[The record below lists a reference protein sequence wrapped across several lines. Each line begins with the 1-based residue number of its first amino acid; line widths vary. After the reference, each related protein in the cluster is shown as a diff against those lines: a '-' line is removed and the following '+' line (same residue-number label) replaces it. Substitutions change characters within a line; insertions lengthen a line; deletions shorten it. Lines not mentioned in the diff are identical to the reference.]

1 MNEAPFNARGV
12 GRATQ
17 EPIPGMTSHNLGSTF
32 PRLGWAAFGLAAAAF
47 WFSFF
52 HRIAPAAIAVDLQDA
67 FGIGGAMLG
76 TLAATYYVI
85 YTVMQIP
92 TGVLSDTVGPR
103 RVLAAGCL
111 VAGIGSILFG
121 TAETVAGA
129 VVGRTL
135 AGLGVS
141 VAFVC
146 MLKLA
151 ADWFHESR
159 FATMTGI
166 GTMIGL
172 TGALASATPLAWLVA
187 HAVSWRAVF
196 VAAGV
201 VSLVLAVALALV
213 VRDRPA
219 AAAPRSRPARGEAG
233 WREGLNQVARNR
245 ASWACFWIG
254 FGMSGSYMTFV
265 GLWGVPYLVHRYG
278 MTVVEATQHTSL
290 MLVCLAVAQG
300 SIGAISDR
308 MGRRRLLMIASSSVY
323 LACWC
328 AWLSGV
334 AAIPGVSYAISA
346 VMGGSVCAMTL
357 SWACAKEV
365 NPPRYAG
372 IGISVVNTSGFLA
385 VGLLQPLV
393 GWFLDRGA
401 AGGAVTGEH
410 FTPGI
415 VLLTV
420 FSGIALA
427 GALFVPETHC
437 RNIWDELQRKKPA

>member
-1 MNEAPFNARGV
+1 MTAPR
-12 GRATQ
+12 
-17 EPIPGMTSHNLGSTF
+17 SL
-32 PRLGWAAFGLAAAAF
+32 RLAWAVFGLAAAAF
-47 WFSFF
+47 WLSFF
-52 HRIAPAAIAVDLQDA
+52 HRIAPAAIAADLQRD

-85 YTVMQIP
+85 YTLMQVP

-111 VAGIGSILFG
+111 VAGLGSVLFG
-121 TAETVAGA
+121 LSETVTAA
-129 VVGRTL
+129 VIGRTL

-166 GTMIGL
+166 GTMLGL

-196 VAAGV
+196 VAAGIA
-201 VSLVLAVALALV
+201 SLALAAAIAIV

-219 AAAPRSRPARGEAG
+219 DAPPRAHPAQGEAG
-233 WREGLNQVARNR
+233 WMEGLKQVARNP

-265 GLWGVPYLVHRYG
+265 GLWGVPYLVHRYD

-290 MLVCLAVAQG
+290 MLICLAAAQG

-308 MGRRRLLMIASSSVY
+308 MGRRRSLMIASCLVY
-323 LACWC
+323 LACWG

-334 AAIPGVSYAISA
+334 AAVPGVSYAISA
-346 VMGGSVCAMTL
+346 VMGASVCAMTL
-357 SWACAKEV
+357 SWVCAKEV

-372 IGISVVNTSGFLA
+372 IAISVVNTSGFLA

-393 GWFLDRGA
+393 GWLLDRGA
-401 AGGAVTGEH
+401 AGGAVAGEH

-420 FSGIALA
+420 FAGIALA
-427 GALFVPETHC
+427 GALFAPETRC
-437 RNIWDELQRKKPA
+437 RNIWDELQRKRFA